1 VHCLLGFVHLR
12 LVEELPAGVLQ
23 LDVDGRTVPVLPLGE
38 VRRGHGALAELLD
51 RHERRLAA
59 PRDRRTV

>member
-1 VHCLLGFVHLR
+1 VVAAGPGPLHVHLS
-12 LVEELPAGVLQ
+12 EQPAENEACQAHYG
-23 LDVDGRTVPVLPLGE
+23 GTPT
-38 VRRGHGALAELLD
+38 ELLD